1 MAKAGK
7 SCYAINYVYQS
18 EIEFSPSEVGVLE
31 SLRELVNN
39 LRSCIQRHICSGI
52 HGKLKISLY
61 GLRSPVLK

>member
-39 LRSCIQRHICSGI
+39 LRSCI
-52 HGKLKISLY
+52 
-61 GLRSPVLK
+61 